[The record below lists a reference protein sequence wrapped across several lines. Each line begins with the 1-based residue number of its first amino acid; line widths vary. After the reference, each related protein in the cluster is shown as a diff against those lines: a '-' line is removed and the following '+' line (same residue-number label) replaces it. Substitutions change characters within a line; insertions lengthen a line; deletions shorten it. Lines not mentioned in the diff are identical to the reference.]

1 MNHRITIH
9 PLTALDVDGANLVF
23 ETAIRGA
30 FQNEGLDTL
39 HDEFWDEV
47 NDKKRL
53 LQVVLQQSHNHDEA
67 MFVLLAKREDTVVGT
82 ISFAPCSEIIRKG
95 TNQEL
100 ADIGELGT
108 LYILPELQGQ
118 GIGSALIQA
127 LIGELQR
134 RGLEK
139 FCLDSGYKNAQQRW
153 KRKFGTPHT
162 VLQDHW
168 GEGTDHMIWLCDV
181 KDFAAT

>member
-1 MNHRITIH
+1 MIRLITIH
-9 PLTALDVDGANLVF
+9 PLTTSDVDSANLVF

-30 FQNEGLDTL
+30 FQDEGLDTL
-39 HDEFWDEV
+39 HDDFWNEV

-53 LQVVLQQSHNHDEA
+53 LQMALQQSHNQDET
-67 MFVLLAKREDTVVGT
+67 MFFLLAKRQDTVVGT
-82 ISFAPCSEIIRKG
+82 ISFAPCSELIREG

-108 LYILPELQGQ
+108 LYILPGLQGQ

-127 LIGELQR
+127 LIHEIQR

-153 KRKFGTPHT
+153 KRKFGKPHT

-181 KDFAAT
+181 KDFAAK